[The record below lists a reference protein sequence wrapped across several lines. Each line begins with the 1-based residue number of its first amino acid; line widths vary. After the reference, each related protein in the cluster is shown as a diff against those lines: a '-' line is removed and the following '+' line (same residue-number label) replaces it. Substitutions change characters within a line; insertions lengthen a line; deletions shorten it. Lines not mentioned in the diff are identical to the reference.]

1 MSPDASHQD
10 LAAYLASLPDREVAS
25 FLRARPDLARPSSAS
40 FSALAARAAARP
52 SVEAAL
58 ARLDAPTL
66 ALAEAVVALAGLGAR
81 EGIGDPGSPGD
92 ALGLEPDEA
101 RSALHHLERLGLV
114 VEGRPVTGLV
124 EAVGPAPF
132 GLGPPAATL
141 PAVLPPPLEVLE
153 RYAADSGEVPVGLCG
168 DEVSGGG
175 TLPGQVPGE
184 AVVVLPRAAVSLL
197 AALAWGPASGVLG
210 ARGYPPE
217 VEPLLGLR
225 WLERGHDP
233 RGGNRLVLP
242 REVGLAL
249 RGGRLVREALR
260 PPDPGALAVAEVD
273 AVASESAFHAEE
285 MVRLVGLLLRQW
297 RHDPA
302 PVLRSGGV
310 GVRALGR
317 TAQSLELDTVQ
328 AATVIEAAASAD
340 LLGLDETGT
349 SWLPSR
355 VASDWQEDPTAA
367 RWAPLAAGWADSA
380 RTPWLVGTRDESG
393 TPRPVLG
400 ADLEAGWARRLRR
413 RVLGVLLDLPE
424 GAVASA
430 ELVRAVLDFWRP
442 RWVVPAEAVS
452 AVLAEMEMLG
462 LTGAGALSRSGRALG
477 HRLVAGD
484 RSAQSAAGLL
494 AVLEEAM
501 AQDLP
506 DTVSTLLLQSD
517 LTAVVP
523 GRPEPRLARLLELA
537 SRTESRGGALT
548 VRFTPESVQGALDA
562 GATASELLAALE
574 HFSPVPVP
582 SALEAVVR
590 DAARHHGAVRV
601 RPVSSVLR
609 VADPAVVAG
618 LVSDSR
624 LAGLGLD
631 ELAPGLLVSSS
642 PSVHVLRALREAG
655 LAPALED
662 GSGRLVLTAPDAERP
677 TAVVDPARPGRDYS
691 PQAAR
696 RRGPGDRDLAAV
708 VGRLRAGQEERRMAG
723 AGGAAA
729 SAADPGHV
737 LGLLREAR
745 SSRAVL
751 RLSLAGAD
759 GSVQERR
766 ARVVAVEPGRV
777 RLRDLDRETELTA
790 AVHRIVS
797 VGQEQGQE

>member
-1 MSPDASHQD
+1 MGQVSPDASHQD
-10 LAAYLASLPDREVAS
+10 LAAYLAALPDREVAS
-25 FLRARPDLARPSSAS
+25 FLRARPDLVSPPSTS

-58 ARLDAPTL
+58 TGLDAPTL
-66 ALAEAVVALAGLGAR
+66 ALAEAVVVLADPGAR
-81 EGIGDPGSPGD
+81 EVVGDPGQ
-92 ALGLEPDEA
+92 ALGLVPDEA
-101 RSALHHLERLGLV
+101 STALRRLERLGLV
-114 VEGRPVTGLV
+114 VGGRPVTGLV
-124 EAVGPAPF
+124 EAVGPTPF

-141 PAVLPPPLEVLE
+141 PDVLPPPLEVLD
-153 RYAADSGEVPVGLCG
+153 RYAADGGEVPVGT
-168 DEVSGGG
+168 
-175 TLPGQVPGE
+175 TLPGQAPREPVGGE
-184 AVVVLPRAAVSLL
+184 AAVVLPRDSVSLL

-210 ARGYPPE
+210 AGGEIPAAD
-217 VEPLLGLR
+217 PLLVRG

-233 RGGNRLVLP
+233 RGGTRLVLP

-249 RGGRLVREALR
+249 RGGRLAREAPR
-260 PPDPGALAVAEVD
+260 SPDLDALTVVEAG
-273 AVASESAFHAEE
+273 AVASESSFRAEE

-297 RHDPA
+297 QRDPA

-317 TAQSLELDTVQ
+317 TAQSLELDAAQ
-328 AATVIEAAASAD
+328 AATVIEVAASAD

-355 VASDWQEDPTAA
+355 VASSWQEDPAAA
-367 RWAPLAAGWADSA
+367 RWAPLAAGWVDSA
-380 RTPWLVGTRDESG
+380 RTPWLVGTRDG
-393 TPRPVLG
+393 GGAPRPVLG
-400 ADLEAGWARRLRR
+400 TDLEAGWARRLRR

-424 GAVASA
+424 GAAPSA
-430 ELVRAVLDFWRP
+430 DLVRAVLDFSRP
-442 RWVVPAEAVS
+442 RWAVSAEAVS

-477 HRLVAGD
+477 RWLVAGD
-484 RSAQSAAGLL
+484 RSAQKAAGLL
-494 AVLEEAM
+494 TVLEEAL

-506 DTVSTLLLQSD
+506 DAVSTLLLQSD

-523 GRPEPRLARLLELA
+523 GRPEPRLAHLLELA

-562 GATASELLAALE
+562 GATAPQLLSALE
-574 HFSPVPVP
+574 DFSPVPVP
-582 SALEAVVR
+582 SALEAMVR

-609 VADPAVVAG
+609 VADPAVAAG
-618 LVSDSR
+618 LVSDPR
-624 LAGLGLD
+624 LADLGLD
-631 ELAPGLLVSSS
+631 ELAPGVLASSS
-642 PSVHVLRALREAG
+642 PSARVLRALREAG
-655 LAPALED
+655 VAPALED
-662 GSGRLVLTAPDAERP
+662 GSGRLVLTALDAERP
-677 TAVVDPARPGRDYS
+677 TAAVDPARPGRDYS
-691 PQAAR
+691 QQAVR
-696 RRGPGDRDLAAV
+696 RRGPGDRDLAAA
-708 VGRLRAGQEERRMAG
+708 VGRLRAGQEEQRRRARTG
-723 AGGAAA
+723 DASA

-751 RLSLAGAD
+751 RLRLAGAD

-797 VGQEQGQE
+797 VGQE